1 MDIETNRVYLLN
13 LLAIITLI
21 PAYYHMPST
30 QQIQKLG
37 NTLVYLANG
46 VSELNKTKILKL
58 LFLTEEASIRKH
70 GYPFFGFNFELWQF
84 GPVLKEVY
92 ADLSNDSVSF
102 LNEYIKKDKYDPSLY
117 VAVKEFNDDE
127 FSDWD
132 LEVLEY
138 IVKFAKNKIAKDLV
152 EITHAK
158 DSLWTKTALKYGVL
172 EDLESQKVA
181 TTDYLIDFSLLFED
195 NEDLKNRYQAAVENL
210 HSVTALKD

>member
-1 MDIETNRVYLLN
+1 
-13 LLAIITLI
+13 
-21 PAYYHMPST
+21 MPNT
-30 QQIQKLG
+30 QQIEKLG

-58 LFLTEEASIRKH
+58 LFLIEETSIKKN

-92 ADLSNDSVSF
+92 ADLSIDSVSF
-102 LNEYIKKDKYDPSLY
+102 LNDYIQKDKYDPSLY

-138 IVKFAKNKIAKDLV
+138 IIKFAKNKIARDLV

-172 EDLESQKVA
+172 EDLELKKVT
-181 TTDYLIDFSLLFED
+181 TTDYLIDFGLLFED

>member
-1 MDIETNRVYLLN
+1 
-13 LLAIITLI
+13 
-21 PAYYHMPST
+21 MPST

>member
-1 MDIETNRVYLLN
+1 
-13 LLAIITLI
+13 
-21 PAYYHMPST
+21 MPNT
-30 QQIQKLG
+30 QQIEKLG

-58 LFLTEEASIRKH
+58 LFLIEETSIKKN

-92 ADLSNDSVSF
+92 ADLSTDSVSF
-102 LNEYIKKDKYDPSLY
+102 LNDYIQKDKYDPSLY

-138 IVKFAKNKIAKDLV
+138 IIKFAKNKIARDLV

-172 EDLESQKVA
+172 EDLELKKVT
-181 TTDYLIDFSLLFED
+181 TTDYLIDFGLLFED